1 MMDEPSDIP
10 PPDVLIS
17 VIDSKFTAS
26 YVVDLIVVA
35 NSRGDHTIT
44 DGKSGIL
51 FTVNPFGATLHDQLV
66 LRDINDKI
74 IVTLRKKI
82 RSLHKRWCVFRGASD
97 DKMLFSVK
105 KEHTIQSRTNLN
117 VFLANNHSEDV
128 CDFKIA
134 GCSSNRN
141 FSIYTRD
148 SSRKIAKTHEM
159 HVKDK
164 FLVKV
169 GPNVDYAFVSTLI
182 AVIEAMKTSHCNGV

>member
-1 MMDEPSDIP
+1 MMAEPSDFTP
-10 PPDVLIS
+10 PDDVLIS

-26 YVVDLIVVA
+26 YVVDLIFVT

-44 DGKSGIL
+44 DGQSGVL
-51 FTVNPFGATLHDQLV
+51 FTVNPFGATFHDQLV
-66 LRDINDKI
+66 LRDVNDEI

-82 RSLHKRWCVFRGASD
+82 
-97 DKMLFSVK
+97 
-105 KEHTIQSRTNLN
+105 
-117 VFLANNHSEDV
+117 
-128 CDFKIA
+128 A
-134 GCSSNRN
+134 GCSSNRS

-159 HVKDK
+159 HDKDK

-182 AVIEAMKTSHCNGV
+182 AVIEAMKTSHFSGI

>member
-1 MMDEPSDIP
+1 MMAEPSDFA
-10 PPDVLIS
+10 PPDDVPIS

-26 YVVDLIVVA
+26 YVVDLIFVT

-44 DGKSGIL
+44 DGQSGVL
-51 FTVNPFGATLHDQLV
+51 FTVNPFGAILHDQLV
-66 LRDINDKI
+66 LRDTNDEI

-82 RSLHKRWCVFRGASD
+82 RSLHKRWCVFRGAGN
-97 DKMLFSVK
+97 DKLLFSVK
-105 KEHTIQSRTNLN
+105 KEHDTIQSRTNLH

-134 GCSSNRN
+134 GCSSNRS

-148 SSRKIAKTHEM
+148 SSRKIAKTHKM

-169 GPNVDYAFVSTLI
+169 SPNVDYAFVSTLVS
-182 AVIEAMKTSHCNGV
+182 VIEAMKWSGV